1 MWPVKAGWLM
11 AAVTDISTNNH
22 RVFFSPVVSC
32 SLSVRMSA
40 LLFVYRSIHLC
51 QAISVS
57 LCELLSSCLAS
68 SEDSLHSNLFYR
80 PWLWKVLHGALLRRR
95 GIVRSLRAL
104 VSHVSKLS
112 PSTRDLFKI
121 TFGSNVI
128 VWPINFLCQYFSS
141 SFSSDIQISRARL
154 TVGML
159 FVPIISCIVYELVSV
174 SFVKLHLSQK
184 RELWFCCSFSSWWF

>member
-1 MWPVKAGWLM
+1 M

-32 SLSVRMSA
+32 SLSIRMSA

-80 PWLWKVLHGALLRRR
+80 PRLWKVLHGSPFEEAWNCTFSASTCFSCQQTVT
-95 GIVRSLRAL
+95 IYTRS
-104 VSHVSKLS
+104 
-112 PSTRDLFKI
+112 FKI

-128 VWPINFLCQYFSS
+128 VWPSINFLCQYFSS

-154 TVGML
+154 NVRML

-174 SFVKLHLSQK
+174 SL
-184 RELWFCCSFSSWWF
+184 